1 MDNKMFCF
9 QCEQAAHCTG
19 CTGSA
24 GVCGKSAE
32 TANLQDEL
40 TGALIG
46 LARAADGS
54 PGVNEGTWSLII
66 EALFTTLT
74 NVNFDAAA
82 IRDVTAR
89 VKAEKSRLVP
99 DCASCMSPCGHN
111 NDYDVS
117 RLWTAD
123 EDIRSLK
130 SLILFGIRGM
140 AAYAYHAMV
149 LGYTDGEVNRFFAK
163 ALFAIGEDWGMDD
176 LLPLVLEVGEKNYRC
191 MALLDKANTA
201 VSESQTAYDNA
212 QQNVQDAQSKVDD
225 AYASDPATN
234 AAQSELDA
242 AQSAKKDAAQAALA
256 EVNATLKT
264 AETALATAK
273 SDAESAQDAYDK
285 AHKVVTPSK
294 DTTITVDTPDS
305 ANRANRAAVKTST
318 QAKLGDTGVDVMETA
333 VFTIMAAGTAGATLM
348 LKRRG
353 DGRYGLMARHAK

>member
-1 MDNKMFCF
+1 MENMENPKKL
-9 QCEQAAHCTG
+9 AVATI
-19 CTGSA
+19 A
-24 GVCGKSAE
+24 G
-32 TANLQDEL
+32 L
-40 TGALIG
+40 TEVA
-46 LARAADGS
+46 
-54 PGVNEGTWSLII
+54 
-66 EALFTTLT
+66 
-74 NVNFDAAA
+74 
-82 IRDVTAR
+82 
-89 VKAEKSRLVP
+89 
-99 DCASCMSPCGHN
+99 
-111 NDYDVS
+111 
-117 RLWTAD
+117 
-123 EDIRSLK
+123 
-130 SLILFGIRGM
+130 GM
-140 AAYAYHAMV
+140 AAPAMADE
-149 LGYTDGEVNRFFAK
+149 TAADP
-163 ALFAIGEDWGMDD
+163 M
-176 LLPLVLEVGEKNYRC
+176 VGQTQSADPTKD
-191 MALLDKANTA
+191 ALDKANTA

-242 AQSAKKDAAQAALA
+242 AQSAADAQADVDAAQAALA

-305 ANRANRAAVKTST
+305 ANRAAVKTST

>member
-1 MDNKMFCF
+1 MEKM
-9 QCEQAAHCTG
+9 ENMENPKKLAVATI
-19 CTGSA
+19 A
-24 GVCGKSAE
+24 G
-32 TANLQDEL
+32 L
-40 TGALIG
+40 TEVA
-46 LARAADGS
+46 
-54 PGVNEGTWSLII
+54 
-66 EALFTTLT
+66 
-74 NVNFDAAA
+74 
-82 IRDVTAR
+82 
-89 VKAEKSRLVP
+89 
-99 DCASCMSPCGHN
+99 
-111 NDYDVS
+111 
-117 RLWTAD
+117 
-123 EDIRSLK
+123 
-130 SLILFGIRGM
+130 GM
-140 AAYAYHAMV
+140 AAPAMADE
-149 LGYTDGEVNRFFAK
+149 TAAD
-163 ALFAIGEDWGMDD
+163 
-176 LLPLVLEVGEKNYRC
+176 PTVGQTQSADPTKD
-191 MALLDKANTA
+191 ALDKANTA

-242 AQSAKKDAAQAALA
+242 DQSAADAQADVDAAQAALA

-305 ANRANRAAVKTST
+305 ANSANRAAVKTST

-353 DGRYGLMARHAK
+353 DGRYDLMARHAK

>member
-1 MDNKMFCF
+1 MEKM
-9 QCEQAAHCTG
+9 ENMENPKKLAVATI
-19 CTGSA
+19 A
-24 GVCGKSAE
+24 G
-32 TANLQDEL
+32 L
-40 TGALIG
+40 TEVA
-46 LARAADGS
+46 
-54 PGVNEGTWSLII
+54 
-66 EALFTTLT
+66 
-74 NVNFDAAA
+74 
-82 IRDVTAR
+82 
-89 VKAEKSRLVP
+89 
-99 DCASCMSPCGHN
+99 
-111 NDYDVS
+111 
-117 RLWTAD
+117 
-123 EDIRSLK
+123 
-130 SLILFGIRGM
+130 GM
-140 AAYAYHAMV
+140 AAPAMADE
-149 LGYTDGEVNRFFAK
+149 TAADP
-163 ALFAIGEDWGMDD
+163 M
-176 LLPLVLEVGEKNYRC
+176 VGQTQSADPTKD
-191 MALLDKANTA
+191 ALDKANTA

-242 AQSAKKDAAQAALA
+242 DQSAADAQADVDAAQAALA

-294 DTTITVDTPDS
+294 DTTITVDTPDSADSANS

>member
-1 MDNKMFCF
+1 MEKM
-9 QCEQAAHCTG
+9 ENMENPKKLAVATI
-19 CTGSA
+19 A
-24 GVCGKSAE
+24 G
-32 TANLQDEL
+32 L
-40 TGALIG
+40 TEVA
-46 LARAADGS
+46 
-54 PGVNEGTWSLII
+54 
-66 EALFTTLT
+66 
-74 NVNFDAAA
+74 
-82 IRDVTAR
+82 
-89 VKAEKSRLVP
+89 
-99 DCASCMSPCGHN
+99 
-111 NDYDVS
+111 
-117 RLWTAD
+117 
-123 EDIRSLK
+123 
-130 SLILFGIRGM
+130 GM
-140 AAYAYHAMV
+140 AAPAMADE
-149 LGYTDGEVNRFFAK
+149 TAADP
-163 ALFAIGEDWGMDD
+163 M
-176 LLPLVLEVGEKNYRC
+176 VGQTQSADPTKD
-191 MALLDKANTA
+191 ALDKANTA

-242 AQSAKKDAAQAALA
+242 AQSAKKDADQSAA
-256 EVNATLKT
+256 LKT

-294 DTTITVDTPDS
+294 DTTITVDTPDSANS

>member
-1 MDNKMFCF
+1 MEKM
-9 QCEQAAHCTG
+9 ENMENPKKLAVATI
-19 CTGSA
+19 A
-24 GVCGKSAE
+24 G
-32 TANLQDEL
+32 L
-40 TGALIG
+40 TEVA
-46 LARAADGS
+46 
-54 PGVNEGTWSLII
+54 
-66 EALFTTLT
+66 
-74 NVNFDAAA
+74 
-82 IRDVTAR
+82 
-89 VKAEKSRLVP
+89 
-99 DCASCMSPCGHN
+99 
-111 NDYDVS
+111 
-117 RLWTAD
+117 
-123 EDIRSLK
+123 
-130 SLILFGIRGM
+130 GM
-140 AAYAYHAMV
+140 AAPAMADE
-149 LGYTDGEVNRFFAK
+149 TAADP
-163 ALFAIGEDWGMDD
+163 M
-176 LLPLVLEVGEKNYRC
+176 VGQTQSADPTKD
-191 MALLDKANTA
+191 ALDKANTA

-242 AQSAKKDAAQAALA
+242 AQSAKKDADQAALA

-294 DTTITVDTPDS
+294 DTTITVDTPDSANS

>member
-1 MDNKMFCF
+1 MEKM
-9 QCEQAAHCTG
+9 ENMENPKKLAVATI
-19 CTGSA
+19 A
-24 GVCGKSAE
+24 G
-32 TANLQDEL
+32 L
-40 TGALIG
+40 TEVA
-46 LARAADGS
+46 
-54 PGVNEGTWSLII
+54 
-66 EALFTTLT
+66 
-74 NVNFDAAA
+74 
-82 IRDVTAR
+82 
-89 VKAEKSRLVP
+89 
-99 DCASCMSPCGHN
+99 
-111 NDYDVS
+111 
-117 RLWTAD
+117 
-123 EDIRSLK
+123 
-130 SLILFGIRGM
+130 GM
-140 AAYAYHAMV
+140 AAPAMADE
-149 LGYTDGEVNRFFAK
+149 TAADP
-163 ALFAIGEDWGMDD
+163 M
-176 LLPLVLEVGEKNYRC
+176 VGQTQSADPTKD
-191 MALLDKANTA
+191 ALDKANTA

-242 AQSAKKDAAQAALA
+242 DQSAADAQADVDAAQAALA

-305 ANRANRAAVKTST
+305 ANRANRANRAAVKTST

>member
-1 MDNKMFCF
+1 MENMENPKKL
-9 QCEQAAHCTG
+9 AVATI
-19 CTGSA
+19 A
-24 GVCGKSAE
+24 G
-32 TANLQDEL
+32 L
-40 TGALIG
+40 TEVA
-46 LARAADGS
+46 
-54 PGVNEGTWSLII
+54 
-66 EALFTTLT
+66 
-74 NVNFDAAA
+74 
-82 IRDVTAR
+82 
-89 VKAEKSRLVP
+89 
-99 DCASCMSPCGHN
+99 
-111 NDYDVS
+111 
-117 RLWTAD
+117 
-123 EDIRSLK
+123 
-130 SLILFGIRGM
+130 GM
-140 AAYAYHAMV
+140 AAPAMADE
-149 LGYTDGEVNRFFAK
+149 TAADP
-163 ALFAIGEDWGMDD
+163 M
-176 LLPLVLEVGEKNYRC
+176 VGQTQSADPTKD
-191 MALLDKANTA
+191 ALDKANTA

-234 AAQSELDA
+234 AAQSEL
-242 AQSAKKDAAQAALA
+242 DAAQAALA

-294 DTTITVDTPDS
+294 DTTITVDTPDSANS

>member
-1 MDNKMFCF
+1 MEKM
-9 QCEQAAHCTG
+9 ENMENPKKLAVATI
-19 CTGSA
+19 A
-24 GVCGKSAE
+24 G
-32 TANLQDEL
+32 L
-40 TGALIG
+40 TEVA
-46 LARAADGS
+46 
-54 PGVNEGTWSLII
+54 
-66 EALFTTLT
+66 
-74 NVNFDAAA
+74 
-82 IRDVTAR
+82 
-89 VKAEKSRLVP
+89 
-99 DCASCMSPCGHN
+99 
-111 NDYDVS
+111 
-117 RLWTAD
+117 
-123 EDIRSLK
+123 
-130 SLILFGIRGM
+130 GM
-140 AAYAYHAMV
+140 AAPAMADE
-149 LGYTDGEVNRFFAK
+149 TAAD
-163 ALFAIGEDWGMDD
+163 
-176 LLPLVLEVGEKNYRC
+176 PTVGQTQSADPTKD
-191 MALLDKANTA
+191 ALDKANTA

-242 AQSAKKDAAQAALA
+242 AQSAKKDADQSAADALA

-305 ANRANRAAVKTST
+305 ANSANRAAVKTST

>member
-1 MDNKMFCF
+1 MEKM
-9 QCEQAAHCTG
+9 ENMENPKKLAVATI
-19 CTGSA
+19 A
-24 GVCGKSAE
+24 G
-32 TANLQDEL
+32 L
-40 TGALIG
+40 TEVA
-46 LARAADGS
+46 
-54 PGVNEGTWSLII
+54 
-66 EALFTTLT
+66 
-74 NVNFDAAA
+74 
-82 IRDVTAR
+82 
-89 VKAEKSRLVP
+89 
-99 DCASCMSPCGHN
+99 
-111 NDYDVS
+111 
-117 RLWTAD
+117 
-123 EDIRSLK
+123 
-130 SLILFGIRGM
+130 GM
-140 AAYAYHAMV
+140 AAPAMADE
-149 LGYTDGEVNRFFAK
+149 TAAD
-163 ALFAIGEDWGMDD
+163 
-176 LLPLVLEVGEKNYRC
+176 PTVGQTQSADPTKD
-191 MALLDKANTA
+191 ALDKANTA

-242 AQSAKKDAAQAALA
+242 DQSAADAQADVDAAQAALA

-305 ANRANRAAVKTST
+305 ANRANRANRAAVKTST

>member
-1 MDNKMFCF
+1 MEKM
-9 QCEQAAHCTG
+9 ENMENPKKLAVATI
-19 CTGSA
+19 A
-24 GVCGKSAE
+24 G
-32 TANLQDEL
+32 L
-40 TGALIG
+40 TEVA
-46 LARAADGS
+46 
-54 PGVNEGTWSLII
+54 
-66 EALFTTLT
+66 
-74 NVNFDAAA
+74 
-82 IRDVTAR
+82 
-89 VKAEKSRLVP
+89 
-99 DCASCMSPCGHN
+99 
-111 NDYDVS
+111 
-117 RLWTAD
+117 
-123 EDIRSLK
+123 
-130 SLILFGIRGM
+130 GM
-140 AAYAYHAMV
+140 AAPAMADE
-149 LGYTDGEVNRFFAK
+149 TAAD
-163 ALFAIGEDWGMDD
+163 
-176 LLPLVLEVGEKNYRC
+176 PTVGQTQSADPTKD
-191 MALLDKANTA
+191 ALDKANTA

-242 AQSAKKDAAQAALA
+242 AQSAKKDADQSAADAQADVDDAQAALA

-294 DTTITVDTPDS
+294 DTTITDTPDS
-305 ANRANRAAVKTST
+305 ANSANRAAVKTST

>member
-1 MDNKMFCF
+1 MEKM
-9 QCEQAAHCTG
+9 ENMENPKKLAVATI
-19 CTGSA
+19 A
-24 GVCGKSAE
+24 G
-32 TANLQDEL
+32 L
-40 TGALIG
+40 TEVA
-46 LARAADGS
+46 
-54 PGVNEGTWSLII
+54 
-66 EALFTTLT
+66 
-74 NVNFDAAA
+74 
-82 IRDVTAR
+82 
-89 VKAEKSRLVP
+89 
-99 DCASCMSPCGHN
+99 
-111 NDYDVS
+111 
-117 RLWTAD
+117 
-123 EDIRSLK
+123 
-130 SLILFGIRGM
+130 GM
-140 AAYAYHAMV
+140 AAPAMADE
-149 LGYTDGEVNRFFAK
+149 TAAD
-163 ALFAIGEDWGMDD
+163 
-176 LLPLVLEVGEKNYRC
+176 PTVGQTQSADPTKD
-191 MALLDKANTA
+191 ALDKANTA

-242 AQSAKKDAAQAALA
+242 DQSAADAQADVDDAQAALA

-305 ANRANRAAVKTST
+305 ANSANRAAVKTST

-353 DGRYGLMARHAK
+353 DGRYGLMARRAK

>member
-1 MDNKMFCF
+1 MEKM
-9 QCEQAAHCTG
+9 ENMENPKKLAVATI
-19 CTGSA
+19 A
-24 GVCGKSAE
+24 G
-32 TANLQDEL
+32 L
-40 TGALIG
+40 TEVA
-46 LARAADGS
+46 
-54 PGVNEGTWSLII
+54 
-66 EALFTTLT
+66 
-74 NVNFDAAA
+74 
-82 IRDVTAR
+82 
-89 VKAEKSRLVP
+89 
-99 DCASCMSPCGHN
+99 
-111 NDYDVS
+111 
-117 RLWTAD
+117 
-123 EDIRSLK
+123 
-130 SLILFGIRGM
+130 GM
-140 AAYAYHAMV
+140 AAPAMADE
-149 LGYTDGEVNRFFAK
+149 TAAD
-163 ALFAIGEDWGMDD
+163 
-176 LLPLVLEVGEKNYRC
+176 PTVGQTQSADPTKD
-191 MALLDKANTA
+191 ALDKANTA

-256 EVNATLKT
+256 EANATLKT

-305 ANRANRAAVKTST
+305 ANSADSANRAAVKTST

>member
-1 MDNKMFCF
+1 MENMENPKKL
-9 QCEQAAHCTG
+9 AVATI
-19 CTGSA
+19 A
-24 GVCGKSAE
+24 G
-32 TANLQDEL
+32 L
-40 TGALIG
+40 TEVA
-46 LARAADGS
+46 
-54 PGVNEGTWSLII
+54 
-66 EALFTTLT
+66 
-74 NVNFDAAA
+74 
-82 IRDVTAR
+82 
-89 VKAEKSRLVP
+89 
-99 DCASCMSPCGHN
+99 
-111 NDYDVS
+111 
-117 RLWTAD
+117 
-123 EDIRSLK
+123 
-130 SLILFGIRGM
+130 GM
-140 AAYAYHAMV
+140 AAPAMADE
-149 LGYTDGEVNRFFAK
+149 TAAD
-163 ALFAIGEDWGMDD
+163 
-176 LLPLVLEVGEKNYRC
+176 PTVGQTQSADPTKD
-191 MALLDKANTA
+191 ALDKANTA

-242 AQSAKKDAAQAALA
+242 AQSAKKDADQSAADAQAALA

-305 ANRANRAAVKTST
+305 ANSANRAAVKTST

-353 DGRYGLMARHAK
+353 DGRYDLMARHAK

>member
-1 MDNKMFCF
+1 MEKM
-9 QCEQAAHCTG
+9 ENMENPKKLAVATI
-19 CTGSA
+19 A
-24 GVCGKSAE
+24 G
-32 TANLQDEL
+32 L
-40 TGALIG
+40 TEVA
-46 LARAADGS
+46 
-54 PGVNEGTWSLII
+54 
-66 EALFTTLT
+66 
-74 NVNFDAAA
+74 
-82 IRDVTAR
+82 
-89 VKAEKSRLVP
+89 
-99 DCASCMSPCGHN
+99 
-111 NDYDVS
+111 
-117 RLWTAD
+117 
-123 EDIRSLK
+123 
-130 SLILFGIRGM
+130 GM
-140 AAYAYHAMV
+140 AAPAMADE
-149 LGYTDGEVNRFFAK
+149 TAADP
-163 ALFAIGEDWGMDD
+163 M
-176 LLPLVLEVGEKNYRC
+176 VGQTQSADPTKD
-191 MALLDKANTA
+191 ALDKANTA

-242 AQSAKKDAAQAALA
+242 AQSAADAQADVDAAQAALA

-305 ANRANRAAVKTST
+305 ANRAAVKTST

>member
-1 MDNKMFCF
+1 MEKM
-9 QCEQAAHCTG
+9 ENMENPKKLAVATI
-19 CTGSA
+19 A
-24 GVCGKSAE
+24 G
-32 TANLQDEL
+32 L
-40 TGALIG
+40 TEVA
-46 LARAADGS
+46 
-54 PGVNEGTWSLII
+54 
-66 EALFTTLT
+66 
-74 NVNFDAAA
+74 
-82 IRDVTAR
+82 
-89 VKAEKSRLVP
+89 
-99 DCASCMSPCGHN
+99 
-111 NDYDVS
+111 
-117 RLWTAD
+117 
-123 EDIRSLK
+123 
-130 SLILFGIRGM
+130 GM
-140 AAYAYHAMV
+140 AAPAMADE
-149 LGYTDGEVNRFFAK
+149 TAADP
-163 ALFAIGEDWGMDD
+163 M
-176 LLPLVLEVGEKNYRC
+176 VGQTQSADPTKD
-191 MALLDKANTA
+191 ALDKANTA

-234 AAQSELDA
+234 AAQSEL
-242 AQSAKKDAAQAALA
+242 DAAQAALA

-305 ANRANRAAVKTST
+305 ANSANRAAVKTST

>member
-1 MDNKMFCF
+1 MEKM
-9 QCEQAAHCTG
+9 ENMENPKKLAVATI
-19 CTGSA
+19 A
-24 GVCGKSAE
+24 G
-32 TANLQDEL
+32 L
-40 TGALIG
+40 TEVA
-46 LARAADGS
+46 
-54 PGVNEGTWSLII
+54 
-66 EALFTTLT
+66 
-74 NVNFDAAA
+74 
-82 IRDVTAR
+82 
-89 VKAEKSRLVP
+89 
-99 DCASCMSPCGHN
+99 
-111 NDYDVS
+111 
-117 RLWTAD
+117 
-123 EDIRSLK
+123 
-130 SLILFGIRGM
+130 GM
-140 AAYAYHAMV
+140 AAPAMADE
-149 LGYTDGEVNRFFAK
+149 TAAD
-163 ALFAIGEDWGMDD
+163 
-176 LLPLVLEVGEKNYRC
+176 PTVGQTQSADPTKD
-191 MALLDKANTA
+191 ALDKANTA

-256 EVNATLKT
+256 DAQADVDAAQAALAEVNATLKT

-305 ANRANRAAVKTST
+305 ANSANRAAVKTST

-353 DGRYGLMARHAK
+353 NGRYGLMARHAK

>member
-1 MDNKMFCF
+1 MENMENPKKL
-9 QCEQAAHCTG
+9 AVATI
-19 CTGSA
+19 A
-24 GVCGKSAE
+24 G
-32 TANLQDEL
+32 L
-40 TGALIG
+40 TEVA
-46 LARAADGS
+46 
-54 PGVNEGTWSLII
+54 
-66 EALFTTLT
+66 
-74 NVNFDAAA
+74 
-82 IRDVTAR
+82 
-89 VKAEKSRLVP
+89 
-99 DCASCMSPCGHN
+99 
-111 NDYDVS
+111 
-117 RLWTAD
+117 
-123 EDIRSLK
+123 
-130 SLILFGIRGM
+130 GM
-140 AAYAYHAMV
+140 AAPAMADE
-149 LGYTDGEVNRFFAK
+149 TAADP
-163 ALFAIGEDWGMDD
+163 M
-176 LLPLVLEVGEKNYRC
+176 VGQTQSADPTKD
-191 MALLDKANTA
+191 ALDKANTA

-234 AAQSELDA
+234 AAQSEL
-242 AQSAKKDAAQAALA
+242 DAAQAALA

-305 ANRANRAAVKTST
+305 ANSANRAAVKTST

>member
-1 MDNKMFCF
+1 MEKM
-9 QCEQAAHCTG
+9 ENMENPKKLAVATI
-19 CTGSA
+19 A
-24 GVCGKSAE
+24 G
-32 TANLQDEL
+32 L
-40 TGALIG
+40 TEVA
-46 LARAADGS
+46 
-54 PGVNEGTWSLII
+54 
-66 EALFTTLT
+66 
-74 NVNFDAAA
+74 
-82 IRDVTAR
+82 
-89 VKAEKSRLVP
+89 
-99 DCASCMSPCGHN
+99 
-111 NDYDVS
+111 
-117 RLWTAD
+117 
-123 EDIRSLK
+123 
-130 SLILFGIRGM
+130 GM
-140 AAYAYHAMV
+140 AAPAMADE
-149 LGYTDGEVNRFFAK
+149 TAADP
-163 ALFAIGEDWGMDD
+163 M
-176 LLPLVLEVGEKNYRC
+176 VGQTQSADPTKD
-191 MALLDKANTA
+191 ALDKANTA

-234 AAQSELDA
+234 AAQSEL
-242 AQSAKKDAAQAALA
+242 DAAQAALA

>member
-1 MDNKMFCF
+1 MEKM
-9 QCEQAAHCTG
+9 ENMENPKKLAVATI
-19 CTGSA
+19 A
-24 GVCGKSAE
+24 G
-32 TANLQDEL
+32 L
-40 TGALIG
+40 TEVA
-46 LARAADGS
+46 
-54 PGVNEGTWSLII
+54 
-66 EALFTTLT
+66 
-74 NVNFDAAA
+74 
-82 IRDVTAR
+82 
-89 VKAEKSRLVP
+89 
-99 DCASCMSPCGHN
+99 
-111 NDYDVS
+111 
-117 RLWTAD
+117 
-123 EDIRSLK
+123 
-130 SLILFGIRGM
+130 GM
-140 AAYAYHAMV
+140 AAPAMADE
-149 LGYTDGEVNRFFAK
+149 TAADP
-163 ALFAIGEDWGMDD
+163 M
-176 LLPLVLEVGEKNYRC
+176 VGQTQSADPTKD
-191 MALLDKANTA
+191 ALDKANTA

-242 AQSAKKDAAQAALA
+242 AQSAKKDADQSAADAQADVDAAAPWYGQAALA

-305 ANRANRAAVKTST
+305 ANSANRAAVKTST

>member
-1 MDNKMFCF
+1 MEKM
-9 QCEQAAHCTG
+9 ENMENPKKLAVATI
-19 CTGSA
+19 A
-24 GVCGKSAE
+24 G
-32 TANLQDEL
+32 L
-40 TGALIG
+40 TEVA
-46 LARAADGS
+46 
-54 PGVNEGTWSLII
+54 
-66 EALFTTLT
+66 
-74 NVNFDAAA
+74 
-82 IRDVTAR
+82 
-89 VKAEKSRLVP
+89 
-99 DCASCMSPCGHN
+99 
-111 NDYDVS
+111 
-117 RLWTAD
+117 
-123 EDIRSLK
+123 
-130 SLILFGIRGM
+130 GM
-140 AAYAYHAMV
+140 AAPAMADE
-149 LGYTDGEVNRFFAK
+149 TAAD
-163 ALFAIGEDWGMDD
+163 
-176 LLPLVLEVGEKNYRC
+176 PTVGQTQSADPTKD
-191 MALLDKANTA
+191 ALDKANTA

-234 AAQSELDA
+234 AAQSEL
-242 AQSAKKDAAQAALA
+242 DAAQAALA

-305 ANRANRAAVKTST
+305 ANSANSANRAAVKTST

>member
-1 MDNKMFCF
+1 MENMENPKKL
-9 QCEQAAHCTG
+9 AVATI
-19 CTGSA
+19 A
-24 GVCGKSAE
+24 G
-32 TANLQDEL
+32 L
-40 TGALIG
+40 TEVA
-46 LARAADGS
+46 
-54 PGVNEGTWSLII
+54 
-66 EALFTTLT
+66 
-74 NVNFDAAA
+74 
-82 IRDVTAR
+82 
-89 VKAEKSRLVP
+89 
-99 DCASCMSPCGHN
+99 
-111 NDYDVS
+111 
-117 RLWTAD
+117 
-123 EDIRSLK
+123 
-130 SLILFGIRGM
+130 GM
-140 AAYAYHAMV
+140 AAPAMADE
-149 LGYTDGEVNRFFAK
+149 TAADP
-163 ALFAIGEDWGMDD
+163 M
-176 LLPLVLEVGEKNYRC
+176 VGQTQSADPTKD
-191 MALLDKANTA
+191 ALDKANTA

-242 AQSAKKDAAQAALA
+242 AQSAKKDADQSAADAQADVA

-305 ANRANRAAVKTST
+305 ANSANRAAVKTST

>member
-1 MDNKMFCF
+1 MENMENPKKL
-9 QCEQAAHCTG
+9 AVATI
-19 CTGSA
+19 A
-24 GVCGKSAE
+24 G
-32 TANLQDEL
+32 L
-40 TGALIG
+40 TEVA
-46 LARAADGS
+46 
-54 PGVNEGTWSLII
+54 
-66 EALFTTLT
+66 
-74 NVNFDAAA
+74 
-82 IRDVTAR
+82 
-89 VKAEKSRLVP
+89 
-99 DCASCMSPCGHN
+99 
-111 NDYDVS
+111 
-117 RLWTAD
+117 
-123 EDIRSLK
+123 
-130 SLILFGIRGM
+130 GM
-140 AAYAYHAMV
+140 AAPAMADE
-149 LGYTDGEVNRFFAK
+149 TAAD
-163 ALFAIGEDWGMDD
+163 
-176 LLPLVLEVGEKNYRC
+176 PTVGQTQSADPTKD
-191 MALLDKANTA
+191 ALDKANTA

-242 AQSAKKDAAQAALA
+242 DQSAADAQADVDDAQAALA

-305 ANRANRAAVKTST
+305 ANSANRAAVKTST

>member
-1 MDNKMFCF
+1 MEKM
-9 QCEQAAHCTG
+9 ENMENPKKLAVATI
-19 CTGSA
+19 A
-24 GVCGKSAE
+24 G
-32 TANLQDEL
+32 L
-40 TGALIG
+40 TEVA
-46 LARAADGS
+46 
-54 PGVNEGTWSLII
+54 
-66 EALFTTLT
+66 
-74 NVNFDAAA
+74 
-82 IRDVTAR
+82 
-89 VKAEKSRLVP
+89 
-99 DCASCMSPCGHN
+99 
-111 NDYDVS
+111 
-117 RLWTAD
+117 
-123 EDIRSLK
+123 
-130 SLILFGIRGM
+130 GM
-140 AAYAYHAMV
+140 AAPAMADE
-149 LGYTDGEVNRFFAK
+149 TAADP
-163 ALFAIGEDWGMDD
+163 M
-176 LLPLVLEVGEKNYRC
+176 VGQTQSADPTKD
-191 MALLDKANTA
+191 ALDKANTA

-212 QQNVQDAQSKVDD
+212 QQVDD

-242 AQSAKKDAAQAALA
+242 AQSAADAQADVDAAQAALA

-305 ANRANRAAVKTST
+305 ANSANSANRAAVKTST

>member
-1 MDNKMFCF
+1 MEKM
-9 QCEQAAHCTG
+9 ENMENPKKLAVATI
-19 CTGSA
+19 A
-24 GVCGKSAE
+24 G
-32 TANLQDEL
+32 L
-40 TGALIG
+40 TEVA
-46 LARAADGS
+46 
-54 PGVNEGTWSLII
+54 
-66 EALFTTLT
+66 
-74 NVNFDAAA
+74 
-82 IRDVTAR
+82 
-89 VKAEKSRLVP
+89 
-99 DCASCMSPCGHN
+99 
-111 NDYDVS
+111 
-117 RLWTAD
+117 
-123 EDIRSLK
+123 
-130 SLILFGIRGM
+130 GM
-140 AAYAYHAMV
+140 AAPAMADE
-149 LGYTDGEVNRFFAK
+149 TAAD
-163 ALFAIGEDWGMDD
+163 
-176 LLPLVLEVGEKNYRC
+176 PTVGQTQSADPTKD
-191 MALLDKANTA
+191 ALDKANTA

-242 AQSAKKDAAQAALA
+242 DQSAADAQADVDDAQAALA

-305 ANRANRAAVKTST
+305 ANSANRAAVKTST

-353 DGRYGLMARHAK
+353 DDRYGLMARHAK

>member
-1 MDNKMFCF
+1 MENMENPKKL
-9 QCEQAAHCTG
+9 AVATI
-19 CTGSA
+19 A
-24 GVCGKSAE
+24 G
-32 TANLQDEL
+32 L
-40 TGALIG
+40 TEVA
-46 LARAADGS
+46 
-54 PGVNEGTWSLII
+54 
-66 EALFTTLT
+66 
-74 NVNFDAAA
+74 
-82 IRDVTAR
+82 
-89 VKAEKSRLVP
+89 
-99 DCASCMSPCGHN
+99 
-111 NDYDVS
+111 
-117 RLWTAD
+117 
-123 EDIRSLK
+123 
-130 SLILFGIRGM
+130 GM
-140 AAYAYHAMV
+140 AAPAMADE
-149 LGYTDGEVNRFFAK
+149 TAADP
-163 ALFAIGEDWGMDD
+163 M
-176 LLPLVLEVGEKNYRC
+176 VGQTQSADPTKD
-191 MALLDKANTA
+191 ALDKANTA

-234 AAQSELDA
+234 AAQSEL
-242 AQSAKKDAAQAALA
+242 DAAQAALA

-305 ANRANRAAVKTST
+305 ANSANSANRAAVKTST

>member
-1 MDNKMFCF
+1 MEKM
-9 QCEQAAHCTG
+9 ENMENPKKLAVATI
-19 CTGSA
+19 A
-24 GVCGKSAE
+24 G
-32 TANLQDEL
+32 L
-40 TGALIG
+40 TEVA
-46 LARAADGS
+46 
-54 PGVNEGTWSLII
+54 
-66 EALFTTLT
+66 
-74 NVNFDAAA
+74 
-82 IRDVTAR
+82 
-89 VKAEKSRLVP
+89 
-99 DCASCMSPCGHN
+99 
-111 NDYDVS
+111 
-117 RLWTAD
+117 
-123 EDIRSLK
+123 
-130 SLILFGIRGM
+130 GM
-140 AAYAYHAMV
+140 AAPAMADE
-149 LGYTDGEVNRFFAK
+149 TAADP
-163 ALFAIGEDWGMDD
+163 M
-176 LLPLVLEVGEKNYRC
+176 VGQTQSADPTKD
-191 MALLDKANTA
+191 ALDKANTA

-234 AAQSELDA
+234 AAQSEL
-242 AQSAKKDAAQAALA
+242 DAAQAALA

-305 ANRANRAAVKTST
+305 ADSANRAAVKTST